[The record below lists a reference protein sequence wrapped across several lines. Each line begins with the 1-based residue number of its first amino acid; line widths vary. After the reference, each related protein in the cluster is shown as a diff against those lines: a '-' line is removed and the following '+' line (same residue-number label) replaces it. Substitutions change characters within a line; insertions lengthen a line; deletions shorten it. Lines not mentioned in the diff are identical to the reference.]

1 MEKERA
7 RTSSDNR
14 GFTLFEL
21 MVVLLLLGSIFLLT
35 FPNFRQILEPR
46 DIKRAV
52 LQFVGSLKYAQ
63 SQAATT
69 KQTHRLYVDLKD
81 NSFWVSK
88 EGDRDS
94 FSRDASTLGTPQSLP
109 PGVIFLDV
117 IQPERGKVREG
128 KGYVNFSPTGW
139 ADECTIH
146 LRRGEE
152 EIYTIFIH
160 PLGGKVEI
168 ASGYLEKRVL

>member
-1 MEKERA
+1 
-7 RTSSDNR
+7 
-14 GFTLFEL
+14 
-21 MVVLLLLGSIFLLT
+21 
-35 FPNFRQILEPR
+35 
-46 DIKRAV
+46 V

-94 FSRDASTLGTPQSLP
+94 FSRDASTLGTPRSLP
-109 PGVIFLDV
+109 DGVIFLDV

-128 KGYVNFSPTGW
+128 KGYVNFSRPAGRTS
-139 ADECTIH
+139 ARFTPE
-146 LRRGEE
+146 RGRGDL
-152 EIYTIFIH
+152 YDFH
-160 PLGGKVEI
+160 PSPGRQ
-168 ASGYLEKRVL
+168 SGNSFRVPGEAGTLKKAPALSRNTR